1 LKSPKSIFKF
11 SICCGTQNGTIAPLG
26 FVMDIKLTNVKIYKA
41 MSEETI
47 CFSANLVIDGEKSGG
62 VSNDGHG
69 GANRY
74 DSRETEDLLNEHAKT
89 LPPAVFK
96 SVSYPMDADSIV
108 SGLIDRYETGIHFKR
123 LLKDRVIL
131 LMKNGDIA
139 NYKGKF
145 DIKLSESACIE
156 KLKQSNIH
164 SVRILN
170 FMDFEDII
178 TLGLAETSERMDLLA
193 KMPKM
198 KAKTPVTGPAP

>member
-1 LKSPKSIFKF
+1 MMVMVEPIDMTPVRLKIFLMNMLKPYL
-11 SICCGTQNGTIAPLG
+11 PL
-26 FVMDIKLTNVKIYKA
+26 F
-41 MSEETI
+41 
-47 CFSANLVIDGEKSGG
+47 
-62 VSNDGHG
+62 
-69 GANRY
+69 
-74 DSRETEDLLNEHAKT
+74 LN
-89 LPPAVFK
+89 
-96 SVSYPMDADSIV
+96 PMDADSIV